1 MAFIEKAGD
10 ILSQVLKKTVEDPD
24 KVGRGLELLVRGAT
38 LPDPDDSTGDFRATG
53 RALGRFRQ
61 EQRKR
66 DQEDIEEAQKE
77 QARALAQKE
86 QADRVFQASELDR
99 KLTFQAEQAQV
110 ADNRAARRAKIA
122 EDREKRQFAQTLM
135 NYTKSEKRADQ
146 RHTESM
152 ARYKSQEA
160 ARAKSDNL
168 KIKNDAKKAFI
179 KWLSDDSLFGLMGKK
194 NENGVLSLND
204 LGREVYKNSGIDY
217 STPQLIKLLKAKNQI
232 SIAAKNKTDNET
244 QVNIGEGTIL
254 SVYNSVLPEGQQADL
269 DRNKKFMAPV
279 SATFSK
285 TEALTESFN
294 VDILRNFETLTGRV
308 FTQEPTQEMAS
319 NLGLTLDQLKK
330 RSDEYK
336 RAIAFAA
343 DNGASKPNKYLDN
356 FVKNSLVPFMRQHG
370 SVPLLRKAF
379 EKRLKGVTHAG
390 GDIELG
396 SLPVGNY
403 KITTTDINF
412 LKTSPVL
419 SRVALELGILKKEN
433 LQQLFGSIPDGA
445 ARTEIIPKD
454 SSPEKTSIVM
464 THNPNHWPI
473 AVAESLVQ
481 MVNNANK
488 IEDQNDRKKFF
499 DVLESGR
506 KTYSTMSVQE
516 RNFYVDTLTGILE
529 KNKSDFL
536 PPNTAVNRYVALVNF
551 EVGSTATNIKQQKGG
566 FIINANLQKG
576 GGISRQ
582 KLNSKR
588 EPTDELTSIFAK
600 RGRMQSQRVEIATQL
615 IGLQRIVDLKDDDMT
630 TLLDAQKAYEF
641 LPTTGGAAAEL
652 ALTLENAVKSLKEF
666 GINIG
671 GFTSSSNTFRS
682 LKNNSLYGKA
692 KFQPSE
698 FRERLGYSLDLRGD
712 NEALVENLAKTAEDQ
727 SVQLK
732 NAFRESFEK
741 STTEQG
747 KKAAHA
753 LYLKRATMLWEKT
766 ALTYK
771 LAGYVQGD
779 QTGGRTISNQDF
791 ENVYKAL
798 WGGGFNTEAGTRN
811 AIKYLTFKNNEAL
824 RRGVAEDL
832 LLEAKGQ
839 LFGSTDRFIELVK
852 KANKDALDVYYG
864 NNPEVKEY
872 MDKAEANGT
881 PSQTRLA
888 VDSIENLPAGG
899 LKQYASQIEPEEL
912 RKDIKTSQNIAP
924 ILINY
929 LGKVKKDIMYEP
941 NKSEMMAY
949 GILRN
954 TFFPKG
960 MYSTDFGNLQKA
972 FVESTVLDTEQTWRN
987 NAVDVPKVFNNLNQ
1001 IYREFQPL
1009 LETLK
1014 KDQDASLDEQP
1025 IGFNHLEKALREYV
1039 SNISLKEKG

>member
-10 ILSQVLKKTVEDPD
+10 ILSQVLKKTLEDPD

-61 EQRKR
+61 EERKR
-66 DQEDIEEAQKE
+66 DQEDIEKAQKE
-77 QARALAQKE
+77 QARALAQKA
-86 QADRVFQASELDR
+86 QADRVFQTSELDR
-99 KLTFQAEQAQV
+99 KLTFEAEQAQV
-110 ADNRAARRAKIA
+110 ADNRAARRAEIA
-122 EDREKRQFAQTLM
+122 EDREKRQFARTLM
-135 NYTKSEKRADQ
+135 NYTKGETRADQ
-146 RHTESM
+146 RHAESM
-152 ARYKSQEA
+152 ARFKSQNEA
-160 ARAKSDNL
+160 RTKSDNL
-168 KIKNDAKKAFI
+168 KTKNDAKKAI
-179 KWLSDDSLFGLMGKK
+179 VKWLSDDSLFGLMGQK
-194 NENGVLSLND
+194 NKNGVLSLND
-204 LGREVYKNSGIDY
+204 FGKKLYKDSEINY
-217 STPQLIKLLKAKNQI
+217 APPQLRKLLKAKSQT

-254 SVYNSVLPEGQQADL
+254 AAYNSVLPEDQQENL
-269 DRNKKFMAPV
+269 NRNKKFMAPV

-294 VDILRNFETLTGRV
+294 VDILRNFEMLTGKV

-319 NLGLTLDQLKK
+319 NLGLTLDQFKK

-336 RAIAFAA
+336 KAIAFAEN
-343 DNGASKPNKYLDN
+343 NGPSAPNKGLDN

-370 SVPLLRKAF
+370 SVPLIKKAF

-390 GDIELG
+390 SDIELG

-419 SRVALELGILKKEN
+419 SRVALELGILKQED
-433 LQQLFGSIPDGA
+433 LQQVFGSIPDGS
-445 ARTEIIPKD
+445 ARTEITPKD
-454 SSPEKTSIVM
+454 SSPEKTSMVM

-488 IEDQNDRKKFF
+488 IEDQNDKKRFF
-499 DVLESGR
+499 AVLESGR

-536 PPNTAVNRYVALVNF
+536 PPNTAVNRYVALVNL
-551 EVGSTATNIKQQKGG
+551 EVGSTATNIKQRKGG
-566 FIINANLQKG
+566 VIINANLQKD

-582 KLNSKR
+582 KLNSKGK
-588 EPTDELTSIFAK
+588 PTGEMNPIFVK
-600 RGRMQSQRVEIATQL
+600 RGRMQSQRLEIATQL
-615 IGLQRIVDLKDDDMT
+615 IGLQEIVDLKDEDMT
-630 TLLDAQKAYEF
+630 TLLDAQKAYES

-692 KFQPSE
+692 KLRPSK
-698 FRERLGYSLDLRGD
+698 FREQFGYSLDLRGD
-712 NEALVENLAKTAEDQ
+712 NEALVENLAKTAEEQ

-732 NAFRESFEK
+732 NAFKKSFEK

-747 KKAAHA
+747 KRAAHA

-872 MDKAEANGT
+872 MDKAEASGT

-899 LKQYASQIEPEEL
+899 LKEYASQIEPEEL

-929 LGKVKKDIMYEP
+929 LGKVKEDIMYEP

-949 GILRN
+949 GIFRN
-954 TFFPKG
+954 TFFPTG
-960 MYSTDFGNLQKA
+960 MYSTDFGNFQRA

-987 NAVDVPKVFNNLNQ
+987 NAVEVPKVFNNLTQ

-1009 LETLK
+1009 LEMLN

-1039 SNISLKEKG
+1039 SNIDKDS